1 TLASSVASAPAEVDL
16 QVAPD
21 DPPPFPESLQ
31 ECRVAGLGLG
41 IVGAQ
46 PDEHTDAPHALARL
60 CPRRERPH
68 WCRAAEQRDE
78 LAAVHSITSSAR
90 SNVAV
95 GTSRSSAFAVLRLR
109 MNWNF
114 AARSIGRS
122 TGLAPLRILSTKKAA
137 RR

>member
-78 LAAVHSITSSAR
+78 LAAVHSITSSAPPAPVLAPYSRRR
-90 SNVAV
+90 SLTRSMSAVGMVAV
-95 GTSRSSAFAVLRLR
+95 
-109 MNWNF
+109 
-114 AARSIGRS
+114 
-122 TGLAPLRILSTKKAA
+122 
-137 RR
+137 